1 MRILIVDDHALIREG
16 ISLMIHAVRPD
27 AEIVQAVSCS
37 EGIAAAASGPF
48 DLALVD
54 PAVARPC
61 GGELDRGPALLE
73 TADLMKRY

>member
-1 MRILIVDDHALIREG
+1 LAFNRVVMKAAQSLI
-16 ISLMIHAVRPD
+16 
-27 AEIVQAVSCS
+27 
-37 EGIAAAASGPF
+37 